1 MKSGLNISATRL
13 ENMRQRRMNRIRR
26 QRAIEVGK
34 PVDVS
39 LKSMALNSAQQK
51 ELSSLRLQPH
61 VNLRHQSVTPSR
73 VSVLVALGIH
83 LIAVLLGAIFIVS
96 PTRLDAEATIVDI
109 VRSIPT
115 HPRSAPQPIH
125 DLGDDNHSLD
135 DRLKPNPSP
144 WGFDD
149 RIRNIEPTRPDAF
162 VTLEITRM
170 PIFSKR
176 IEPIYPS
183 EAKRAGKE
191 GKVVLEATIDDDGK
205 VKDITVK
212 EDTVGFGSARA
223 AIQALKASRFIPAKW
238 GEETVAQRI
247 IVPYTFKAEYPVN
260 PFEVGCFLPNPE
272 PIHRDRP
279 VSLEITRGPAF
290 RTRIEPKYPRTA
302 HLAQKEGQVVLTAT
316 IDVDGRAKDI
326 KVKEDSVGFGCARAA
341 IDALVASL
349 FRPGERGV
357 EIVPIRIAIPYQF
370 KLEDEAARAN
380 RQQSRVNHR
389 SPQTPIENDSVK
401 IVEVGC
407 W

>member
-51 ELSSLRLQPH
+51 ELSNLRLQPH
-61 VNLRHQSVTPSR
+61 VNPRHQSVTPNR

-109 VRSIPT
+109 VHFIPARNLADVDLRRL
-115 HPRSAPQPIH
+115 PPNGVEDPLDPIER
-125 DLGDDNHSLD
+125 GGCPI
-135 DRLKPNPSP
+135 PNP
-144 WGFDD
+144 
-149 RIRNIEPTRPDAF
+149 EPTRPDAF
-162 VTLEITRM
+162 VPLEVTR
-170 PIFSKR
+170 
-176 IEPIYPS
+176 
-183 EAKRAGKE
+183 
-191 GKVVLEATIDDDGK
+191 
-205 VKDITVK
+205 
-212 EDTVGFGSARA
+212 
-223 AIQALKASRFIPAKW
+223 
-238 GEETVAQRI
+238 
-247 IVPYTFKAEYPVN
+247 
-260 PFEVGCFLPNPE
+260 
-272 PIHRDRP
+272 H
-279 VSLEITRGPAF
+279 PAF

-302 HLAQKEGQVVLTAT
+302 RLAQKEGQVVLTAT

-326 KVKEDSVGFGCARAA
+326 KVKEDNVGFGCARAA